1 MEVLMK
7 LRGGQDTEV
16 YSQVRGRTSK
26 SCDGRQKLR
35 GGQQEAEGREVTA
48 SRMRHALPEAVIHLH
63 TDYVIPK
70 CVDQL
75 CTGRACERF
84 PYLFVIEPDR
94 HLLSLCII
102 GHRGRRGGV

>member
-1 MEVLMK
+1 MISPLVVRLAATIDAAT
-7 LRGGQDTEV
+7 GQ
-16 YSQVRGRTSK
+16 
-26 SCDGRQKLR
+26 
-35 GGQQEAEGREVTA
+35 
-48 SRMRHALPEAVIHLH
+48 ALFL
-63 TDYVIPK
+63 K

-84 PYLFVIEPDR
+84 PYLFVIGPDR